1 MIRHVELLDVRIL
14 EESYDFMDDIYV
26 LVLMYVDFLIK
37 LRLSFNKIFV
47 IDVFA

>member
-26 LVLMYVDFLIK
+26 LVLMYVDF
-37 LRLSFNKIFV
+37 
-47 IDVFA
+47 